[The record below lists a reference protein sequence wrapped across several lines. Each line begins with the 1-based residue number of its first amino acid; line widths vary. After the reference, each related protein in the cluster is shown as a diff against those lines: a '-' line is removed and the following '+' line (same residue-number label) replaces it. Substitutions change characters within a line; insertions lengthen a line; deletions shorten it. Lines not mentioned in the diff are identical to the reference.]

1 MHSTDSRFQGAGS
14 ENLVEIPQ
22 LQPLRL
28 ESFTRLLCAT
38 TDALMIRVL
47 KTAKVPQ
54 LQYSDKVVDV
64 LAVQVVVLPQVQFQ
78 RL

>member
-1 MHSTDSRFQGAGS
+1 
-14 ENLVEIPQ
+14 
-22 LQPLRL
+22 
-28 ESFTRLLCAT
+28 
-38 TDALMIRVL
+38 MIHRVL

-64 LAVQVVVLPQVQFQ
+64 LAVQVVVLLQVQFQ